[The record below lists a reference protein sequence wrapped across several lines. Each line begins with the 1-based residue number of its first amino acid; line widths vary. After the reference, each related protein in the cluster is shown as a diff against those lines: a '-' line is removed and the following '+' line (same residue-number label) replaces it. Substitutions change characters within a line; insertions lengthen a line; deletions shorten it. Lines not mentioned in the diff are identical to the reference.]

1 MTEVKCNKFRVILS
15 SANLDSLKMSF
26 VIFKKLVKLPN
37 FKSVSLPV
45 KIKRF
50 SFIRSPH
57 VNSKSKEH
65 FKLVTHR
72 RIFFFEVSFNV
83 LFFVLKSLPNDVC
96 CCVKF
101 LRSS

>member
-1 MTEVKCNKFRVILS
+1 MNASKCNKFCVVLS

-45 KIKRF
+45 RAKRF
-50 SFIRSPH
+50 SFLRSPH

-72 RIFFFEVSFNV
+72 RIFFFEIPFNL
-83 LFFVLKSLPNDVC
+83 LFYVLKSLPNDVC

-101 LRSS
+101 LRSN